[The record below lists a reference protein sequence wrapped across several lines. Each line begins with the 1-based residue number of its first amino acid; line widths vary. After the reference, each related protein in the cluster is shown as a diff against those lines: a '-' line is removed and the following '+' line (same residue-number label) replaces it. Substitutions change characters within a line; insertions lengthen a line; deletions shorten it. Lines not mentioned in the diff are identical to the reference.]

1 MSLFKEFTKSSVSD
15 NRTTLES
22 KYEEKMKEFIKN
34 DDQGG
39 MSEYLLNVIPI
50 MIEYY
55 KDDSDVQKE
64 EKTYMNDF
72 VKKEK
77 TGTKGKMYREYMS
90 HLDNTVNSNDNISN
104 KGDICKKCDIS
115 CVIDSVNSLIIC
127 PKCGE
132 CNHVLLSEEYTK
144 SSVSQSTMERV
155 EFQLYYAYKRSNH
168 FNEWLAQFQAK
179 QTTIIPDEIFEK
191 VLNEL
196 KKERIIDT
204 SKVTTKKIRE
214 YLKKLKLNKYYEHI
228 PYIITR
234 IQGKAA
240 PSLTPELEEK
250 LKIMFSMIQEP
261 FAKHCPKDRK
271 NFLSYSY
278 TLHKFCELLGQ
289 DDLLC
294 CFPLLKSREKLHIQD
309 VIWRGICSELGW
321 EFYPSI

>member
-1 MSLFKEFTKSSVSD
+1 M
-15 NRTTLES
+15 
-22 KYEEKMKEFIKN
+22 
-34 DDQGG
+34 
-39 MSEYLLNVIPI
+39 
-50 MIEYY
+50 
-55 KDDSDVQKE
+55 
-64 EKTYMNDF
+64 
-72 VKKEK
+72 
-77 TGTKGKMYREYMS
+77 
-90 HLDNTVNSNDNISN
+90 
-104 KGDICKKCDIS
+104 
-115 CVIDSVNSLIIC
+115 IC
-127 PKCGE
+127 PECGE
-132 CNHVLLSEEYTK
+132 CEQILLSEEY
-144 SSVSQSTMERV
+144 SSTMTQSTMERV
-155 EFQLYYAYKRSNH
+155 EFQSYYAYKRSNH

-179 QTTIIPDEIFEK
+179 QTTTIPDEIFEK

-196 KKERIIDT
+196 KKERITDT
-204 SKVTTKKIRE
+204 SKITTKKIRE

-294 CFPLLKSREKLHIQD
+294 CFPLLKSREKLYIQD
-309 VIWRGICSELGW
+309 VIWKGICIELGW